1 MGGIRKNRTIVEIL
15 WIFLKLGCTSFGGP
29 VAHLGYFRNEFVE
42 RRKWLSEN
50 KFADMIALC
59 QFLPG
64 PASSQVGFCIGI
76 HRGGIPGGFLAW
88 LGFTAPSAAIMIC
101 FAYGVT
107 LYSNVLSRNLLQGFK
122 ILALAVVA
130 RAVWGM
136 ARVLCPDRTRITLAV
151 LAAVIVLAFP
161 ASWTQIAVIV
171 LGGAAGYGLFHG
183 ENMETAKKNQPTHR
197 TGIQGVVCLILFF
210 SLLLFL
216 PAGANVFKNSIVTI
230 VDSFYRVGS
239 LVFGGGHVVLP
250 LIQAEVVTPGW
261 IAEDAFTAGYGAA
274 QALPGPLFTF
284 SAYLGASMNTV
295 PNGWKGGLIAL
306 VSIFA
311 PSFLLV
317 LGVFPFWDS
326 LRTKAS
332 IQAALRGTNAAVV
345 GILLAALYHPVW
357 TQAVVETH
365 DFLIA
370 LAAFCLLQFWKASVV
385 LVLIGCAAATYFL
398 R

>member
-1 MGGIRKNRTIVEIL
+1 MSRLRMNRTFIEIL

-42 RRKWLSEN
+42 RRKWLSET

-76 HRGGIPGGFLAW
+76 HRGGIAGGFLAW

-107 LYSNVLSRNLLQGFK
+107 LYSNVLTGNLLQGFK

-136 ARVLCPDRTRITLAV
+136 AKALCPDRTRITLAV

-161 ASWTQIAVIV
+161 ASWTPIAVIV
-171 LGGAAGYGLFHG
+171 LGGAAGYGLFHNK
-183 ENMETAKKNQPTHR
+183 NMETAGRNKPTRR

-210 SLLLFL
+210 SLLLLL
-216 PAGANVFKNSIVTI
+216 PAGANIFENNTIHI

-250 LIQAEVVTPGW
+250 LIQAEVVAPGR
-261 IAEDAFTAGYGAA
+261 ISEDAFTAGYGAA

-284 SAYLGASMNTV
+284 SAYLGAAMDSA
-295 PNGWKGGLIAL
+295 PNGWKGGFIAL
-306 VSIFA
+306 VSIFT

-317 LGVFPFWDS
+317 LGVLPFWES

-345 GILLAALYHPVW
+345 GILLAALYHPIW
-357 TQAVVETH
+357 TQAVVETR

-370 LAAFCLLQFWKASVV
+370 LAAFCLLQFWKVSVV
-385 LVLIGCAAATYFL
+385 FVLIGCAAATYFL